1 MYRVDKFR
9 QRFQQA
15 ALIDDSKNIY
25 YLTGYTGEGCLLIT
39 EKTAAVITDFRY
51 VEQCERQAPECRLEQ
66 TRVGVSREDIV
77 KKILADEHVD
87 ELFVETN
94 VLTVNAFR
102 RLEKV
107 LEGVRLCDL
116 PGVIGEMRSVKEQCE
131 LDIISKA
138 VAISCEAFERMLPQ
152 LKPGIT
158 EKQARAI
165 LEHEMSLC
173 GSEGLAFD
181 TIVASGV
188 NGSLPHAIPSDKPL
202 KEGEL
207 ITFDYGASYNGYCS
221 DCTRTIAMGK
231 ISQELEDIYN
241 AVYTAHMD
249 ALSRVKPGMVCKDID
264 AVARNYLD
272 KLYPDAFGHGLGH
285 GVGINIHE
293 APTVNSRGETVLVPG
308 HVITIEP
315 GVYIKGLGGCRIED
329 TVYVTENGYFDPYT
343 VSKQLIVV

>member
-39 EKTAAVITDFRY
+39 AKSAVIITDFRY
-51 VEQCERQAPECRLEQ
+51 VEQCERQAPECSLEQ
-66 TRVGVSREDIV
+66 TRTGVSREDIV
-77 KKILADEHVD
+77 KNILADEAVD

-94 VLTVNAFR
+94 VLTVRAFR
-102 RLEKV
+102 RLESA
-107 LEGVRLCDL
+107 LEGVKLSDL
-116 PGVIGEMRSVKEQCE
+116 PGVIGEMRTVKEPAE

-138 VAISCEAFERMLPQ
+138 VAISCEAFERMLNQ

-165 LEHEMSLC
+165 LEHELYLC
-173 GSEGLAFD
+173 GAEGLAFD

-202 KEGEL
+202 QEGEL
-207 ITFDYGASYNGYCS
+207 ITFDFGASYNGYCS

-231 ISQELEDIYN
+231 IGKDLEDIYN
-241 AVYTAHMD
+241 AVYDAHMN
-249 ALSRVKPGMVCKDID
+249 ALSQVKPGMVCKDID
-264 AVARNYLD
+264 AVARNALD
-272 KLYPDAFGHGLGH
+272 QSYPGAFGHGLGH

-293 APTVNSRGETVLVPG
+293 APTVNSRGETVLAPG

>member
-9 QRFQQA
+9 QRFEGA

-39 EKTAAVITDFRY
+39 PRRAVIITDFRY
-51 VEQCERQAPECRLEQ
+51 VEQCERQAPECALEM
-66 TRVGVSREDIV
+66 TKVGSARETIV
-77 KKILADEHVD
+77 KRILDEEKIS
-87 ELFVETN
+87 ELFVETG

-102 RLEKV
+102 RLQKG
-107 LEGVRLCDL
+107 LEGVTLSDL
-116 PGVIGEMRSVKEQCE
+116 PGVIGDMRIVKEPME

-138 VAISCEAFERMLPQ
+138 VAISCEAFEKMLGQ

-165 LEHEMSLC
+165 LEHELNLA
-173 GSEGLAFD
+173 GAEGLAFD

-188 NGSLPHAIPSDKPL
+188 NGSLPHAIPSDKLL

-207 ITFDYGASYNGYCS
+207 ITFDFGAAYQGYCS
-221 DCTRTIAMGK
+221 DCTRTVAMGK
-231 ISQELEDIYN
+231 ISQELKDIYDT
-241 AVYTAHMD
+241 VYTAHMN
-249 ALSRVKPGMVCKDID
+249 ALSAVKPGMVCRDID
-264 AVARNYLD
+264 AIARTYID
-272 KLYPDAFGHGLGH
+272 KLYPDCFGHGLGH

-293 APTVNSRGETVLVPG
+293 TPTVNTRGETTLVPG

-329 TVYVTENGYFDPYT
+329 TVYVTEEGYFDPYT
-343 VSKQLIVV
+343 ISKQLTVV